1 MSGERAPRRT
11 TRAGATHGGD
21 GRTRLPPFEA
31 ALQRALRHARSAA
44 AEAARAAGALLD
56 AASLGATGVPAGR
69 HEALRPALRWLETLA
84 DGDDARDGRRWLA
97 ALAAALD
104 AEIER
109 WEARSRTDPEAR
121 GVLRAFLGLREL
133 LWELG
138 VRAAPGAPEAAP
150 RPRSAPRGSA
160 ARGPRPRTPA
170 APEPATREPATRE
183 AATREAAARAQR
195 ARGTRMR
202 RLERVPIEGG
212 GPADHTG

>member
-1 MSGERAPRRT
+1 
-11 TRAGATHGGD
+11 AGATHGGD

-44 AEAARAAGALLD
+44 AEAARAARALLD
-56 AASLGATGVPAGR
+56 AASLGVTGLAAER

-138 VRAAPGAPEAAP
+138 VRTPPGAPGAAPRAPAAP
-150 RPRSAPRGSA
+150 RGAA
-160 ARGPRPRTPA
+160 ARRPRPRASA
-170 APEPATREPATRE
+170 APEPASREPAPR
-183 AATREAAARAQR
+183 
-195 ARGTRMR
+195 
-202 RLERVPIEGG
+202 
-212 GPADHTG
+212 